1 MLAEEA
7 GYQPIRKEECGAAP
21 GCNTVEGQLSL
32 WSVSKEGNK
41 ESRVGKHSLW
51 KMRLGLQRGNSM
63 QGAVFF
69 YDSFVARIKSLTGY
83 CGM

>member
-51 KMRLGLQRGNSM
+51 KMRLGLQR
-63 QGAVFF
+63 AVFF